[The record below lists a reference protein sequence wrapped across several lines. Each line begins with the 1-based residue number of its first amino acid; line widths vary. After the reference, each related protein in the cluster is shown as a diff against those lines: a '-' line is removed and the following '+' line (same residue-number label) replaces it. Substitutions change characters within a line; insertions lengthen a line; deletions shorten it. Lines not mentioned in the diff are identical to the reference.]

1 MYDHTS
7 SYRHR
12 LIVDNLIKSVIVIVR
27 STRTV
32 EDIRWSSC
40 GRNRLSKTIDDHR
53 TVETA
58 CRRLVLDI
66 VIGRSES
73 LELIMQ
79 IAGCQLCKSE
89 WKFHS
94 FQQLKKGTWQKTIP
108 NSGMSCIT
116 PVSSSYVVEVRARVR
131 SAASSRRRRRRRGQ
145 SEGYKICD
153 HLLLCRTDPWVT
165 SHGGNEFHVCIGTCL
180 FVKCFQK
187 ISVHFASFVLFLR
200 HFFAN
205 FFSIIHDGLTFV
217 GPGDRRERGLWFV
230 RILGSEIS
238 PIRLAVVSFRL
249 MRRFSNLW
257 KKTFL

>member
-1 MYDHTS
+1 
-7 SYRHR
+7 
-12 LIVDNLIKSVIVIVR
+12 
-27 STRTV
+27 
-32 EDIRWSSC
+32 
-40 GRNRLSKTIDDHR
+40 
-53 TVETA
+53 
-58 CRRLVLDI
+58 
-66 VIGRSES
+66 
-73 LELIMQ
+73 
-79 IAGCQLCKSE
+79 
-89 WKFHS
+89 
-94 FQQLKKGTWQKTIP
+94 
-108 NSGMSCIT
+108 MSCIT
-116 PVSSSYVVEVRARVR
+116 PVSSSYVVEVHARVR

-165 SHGGNEFHVCIGTCL
+165 SHGGNEFHVCIGACL

-249 MRRFSNLW
+249 MRRFSNLR
-257 KKTFL
+257 KKNFPLVFPSRALIWGTFHCHRFWTFFLSLSLLLCVSWTSVESGGEWVFVRGFFFGTREG